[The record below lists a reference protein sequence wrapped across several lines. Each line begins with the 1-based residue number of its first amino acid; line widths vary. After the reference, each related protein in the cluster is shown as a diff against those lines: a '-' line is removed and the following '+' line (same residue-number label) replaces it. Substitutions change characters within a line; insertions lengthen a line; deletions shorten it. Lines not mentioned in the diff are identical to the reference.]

1 MCTKTL
7 KFMTLHYPIVDSEL
21 SNLGGLVSSEDCTSK
36 GVGSYIQHWEV
47 GKVFGLLLL
56 YFHIETETYVTL
68 LSHSDSWA
76 LTR

>member
-1 MCTKTL
+1 MSTKSLTSFPHCRL
-7 KFMTLHYPIVDSEL
+7 RV

-56 YFHIETETYVTL
+56 YLYYKETETYVTS
-68 LSHSDSWA
+68 LSYRDSWD
-76 LTR
+76 LMH